1 MTAKYVSA
9 LVALLLAFAAV
20 KASIPSHES
29 TSFAEVNI
37 YHEMHETGM

>member
-29 TSFAEVNI
+29 TLFANAII